1 MLNYFVLFSWFHN
14 TKQSLEI
21 LNLKVEIAIW
31 FSKCDE
37 YQNYCVLINES
48 LICLGFAVDLLDI
61 GLVDKDLSDTD
72 LDLLETDRDSF
83 PVNILLF
90 SKLSRRHHEEVL
102 KTSSIHHGYVLS
114 MTIPLKRLG
123 RRKIVRL
130 KTSSRCHQDVLKTS
144 SRCLDDQQMFAGIT
158 LALQIAELL

>member
-1 MLNYFVLFSWFHN
+1 MFNYFVLFSWFHN
-14 TKQSLEI
+14 TKQSHEI

-48 LICLGFAVDLLDI
+48 WICLGFAVDLLGI

-72 LDLLETDRDSF
+72 LDLLETDRDFF
-83 PVNILLF
+83 PVNILLV

-102 KTSSIHHGYVLS
+102 KTCSIHHGYVLS
-114 MTIPLKRLG
+114 MTIPCLPSHL
-123 RRKIVRL
+123 
-130 KTSSRCHQDVLKTS
+130 QNVLEDEK
-144 SRCLDDQQMFAGIT
+144 
-158 LALQIAELL
+158 LLR